1 MKDVEINRHMF
12 SKECNLMEGTSS
24 LQKAKYIPKRS
35 KCTKTLVHAAA
46 TIPYFGIKIRFN
58 IKLTIKEMP
67 TVVTRFTCLLEIVS
81 TFPNNEDVV
90 RITTTMDKGKIN
102 ISAGRYS
109 RLYSNMRSC
118 LSNVVKNKKSEQP
131 IINRY
136 RNILDN
142 KSETFSL
149 L

>member
-81 TFPNNEDVV
+81 
-90 RITTTMDKGKIN
+90 